1 MPDQEVCLV
10 GQMRG
15 MVCCVAKG
23 MLKDRLKIKM
33 PLAEFPYQGIV
44 EFTLFDNA
52 MKPVAERL
60 VYVHPE
66 KKLHIR
72 IVPEKES
79 YALRE
84 KAALH
89 IKVTDDKNRPVKV
102 NLGISVFDKAYSNP
116 VDPVNILTH
125 CYLSSQIRGAVHR
138 PSYYFDEKNKDRVQA
153 MDLLLLTQGWRRYIW
168 EFNGPVYQGEA
179 FLSDDISGVQVTGGR
194 KKSREKQGD
203 KQLVQVT
210 GAEGNSAF
218 LWTDSVGH
226 FTIDTNRMKEL
237 RGGYIYLKPMLSKEF
252 KPELEIVDYFPVI
265 DSVRRK
271 KYPGHSVTVRTQ
283 AVKEEFVDML

>member
-1 MPDQEVCLV
+1 MIYQEF
-10 GQMRG
+10 
-15 MVCCVAKG
+15 
-23 MLKDRLKIKM
+23 RLQEAGKR
-33 PLAEFPYQGIV
+33 AE
-44 EFTLFDNA
+44 
-52 MKPVAERL
+52 
-60 VYVHPE
+60 
-66 KKLHIR
+66 
-72 IVPEKES
+72 
-79 YALRE
+79 
-84 KAALH
+84 
-89 IKVTDDKNRPVKV
+89 KNR
-102 NLGISVFDKAYSNP
+102 
-116 VDPVNILTH
+116 
-125 CYLSSQIRGAVHR
+125 
-138 PSYYFDEKNKDRVQA
+138 
-153 MDLLLLTQGWRRYIW
+153 
-168 EFNGPVYQGEA
+168 
-179 FLSDDISGVQVTGGR
+179 
-194 KKSREKQGD
+194 GD